1 MNKTEISISKTISY
15 ILRHHPEK
23 FDIKLD
29 TEGYANLQDILT
41 ILNNQYKN
49 IDITRDYIENI
60 NDISDKRRFE
70 IKENKIRAIYGHSI
84 EATIEVLEVLNPPN
98 ILFHGTS
105 EKAYLSI
112 KKEGLK
118 KKKRQYVHLS
128 GDIDTAI
135 NIGKR
140 RTRNPI
146 ILSID
151 VDNAKRAG
159 IKFYKSGE
167 IYLADYIPHEFIKI
181 YENKS

>member
-1 MNKTEISISKTISY
+1 MNKTEISISKTLSY

-23 FDIKLD
+23 FDIQLD
-29 TEGYANLQDILT
+29 TEGYANIQDILT
-41 ILNNQYKN
+41 ILNKKYKN
-49 IDITRDYIENI
+49 IDITREYIEHI
-60 NDISDKRRFE
+60 NEVSDKRRFE

-84 EATIEVLEVLNPPN
+84 EAKIEVFEVLNPPN

-112 KKEGLK
+112 KKEGIK
-118 KKKRQYVHLS
+118 KESRQYVHLS

-135 NIGKR
+135 NVGKR

-151 VDNAKRAG
+151 VENAKIAG

-167 IYLADYIPHEFIKI
+167 IYLTNYIPPEFIAI
-181 YENKS
+181 YKNNS